1 MNKLN
6 DTDVIILAKNLVAI
20 IQDNNDNNYTRINKV
35 YLNELVNLLE
45 TKTV

>member
-1 MNKLN
+1 MSKL
-6 DTDVIILAKNLVAI
+6 TDSGVIDLAKNLVAI

-45 TKTV
+45 TKSI

>member
-1 MNKLN
+1 MSKLN
-6 DTDVIILAKNLVAI
+6 DSDVIKLAQNLVAI

-45 TKTV
+45 TKSI

>member
-1 MNKLN
+1 MSKLN
-6 DTDVIILAKNLVAI
+6 NGDVIILAKNLVAI